1 MLYSLSTT
9 RKTIVEPA
17 SVPRVMRF
25 SAGLFVSPAVNVYIA
40 PPGTKNV
47 IVILNSG
54 GATHTMIA
62 VPAGV
67 TLEAYTNDGTAELA
81 VTKEECSLRVMQ
93 QLYG

>member
-1 MLYSLSTT
+1 MKYSLTTT
-9 RKTIVEPA
+9 RQTIVESA
-17 SVPRVMRF
+17 SVARVLRL
-25 SAGLFVSPAVNVYIA
+25 SAGLFSTAVNVYIA
-40 PPGTKNV
+40 PQGSQNV

-67 TLEAYTNDGTAELA
+67 NLEAYTDAGTAELA
-81 VTKEECSLRVMQ
+81 VTKEECSMRVMQ